1 MNRREAIQRVAMLI
15 GGSVIGANLFLEG
28 CTRPASKD
36 VAVLF
41 EKDKMNFLGDL
52 AEAILPKTSTPG
64 AKEAGVGEFIPVM
77 IRDCYDPQDQ
87 KAFLEGLD
95 GVDDRA
101 KKEFGKKFQELS
113 KEEQLQYVNMFD
125 KEAKEFQKE
134 RGDKQKKLNED
145 AEKSGKNANEV
156 EQLPNH
162 FFHMLKQLTL
172 TGFFTSEVGMTKAL
186 RYVKIPGKYDGN
198 FPYKKG
204 DRAFAS

>member
-95 GVDDRA
+95 GVDA
-101 KKEFGKKFQELS
+101 KANTEFGKKFQELS
-113 KEEQLQYVNMFD
+113 KDEQLQFVNMLD

-134 RGDKQKKLNED
+134 RGQKQRELNEE
-145 AEKSGKNANEV
+145 AEKNGKKAEDV

-198 FPYKKG
+198 YPYKKG
-204 DRAFAS
+204 DRAFA

>member
-36 VAVLF
+36 VTVLF

-52 AEAILPKTSTPG
+52 AEAILPETSTPG

-77 IRDCYDPQDQ
+77 IRDCYDPHDQ

-95 GVDDRA
+95 GVDDKA
-101 KKEFGKKFQELS
+101 KKEFGKKFQDLS
-113 KEEQLQYVNMFD
+113 KEDQLQFVNMLD
-125 KEAKEFQKE
+125 KEAKEFQKG
-134 RGDKQKKLNED
+134 RGEKQKKLNEE
-145 AEKSGKNANEV
+145 AKKNGKEGEEV
-156 EQLPNH
+156 EQVPNH
-162 FFHMLKQLTL
+162 FFHMLKQITL
-172 TGFFTSEVGMTKAL
+172 TGYFTSEVGMTKAL

-198 FPYKKG
+198 YPYKKG
-204 DRAFAS
+204 EHALAP

>member
-95 GVDDRA
+95 GVDA
-101 KKEFGKKFQELS
+101 KANTEFGKKFQELS
-113 KEEQLQYVNMFD
+113 KDEQLQFVNMLD

-134 RGDKQKKLNED
+134 RGQKQRELRSE
-145 AEKSGKNANEV
+145 ERRVGKECRSRREREAKRKDE
-156 EQLPNH
+156 ER
-162 FFHMLKQLTL
+162 T
-172 TGFFTSEVGMTKAL
+172 E
-186 RYVKIPGKYDGN
+186 
-198 FPYKKG
+198 
-204 DRAFAS
+204 

>member
-28 CTRPASKD
+28 CTRSASKD
-36 VAVLF
+36 VATLF
-41 EKDKMNFLGDL
+41 DKDNVNFLGDL
-52 AEAILPKTSTPG
+52 AEAILPQTSTPG

-87 KAFLEGLD
+87 KAFLEGLH

-101 KKEFGKKFQELS
+101 KKEFGKKFQDLS
-113 KEEQLQYVNMFD
+113 KDERLQFVNAFD
-125 KEAKEFQKE
+125 KEAKAFQSE
-134 RGDKQKKLNED
+134 RGEKQRLLIEE
-145 AEKSGKNANEV
+145 AEKSGKSSNEV

-172 TGFFTSEVGMTKAL
+172 TGFFTSEVGLTKAL

-198 FPYKKG
+198 YPYTKG
-204 DRAFAS
+204 ERAFAP

>member
-1 MNRREAIQRVAMLI
+1 MNRREAIQRVAMLV

-41 EKDKMNFLGDL
+41 EKDKTEFLGDL

-77 IRDCYDPQDQ
+77 IRDCYDSQDQ

-95 GVDDRA
+95 GVDERA
-101 KKEFGKKFQELS
+101 KKDFGKKFQELS
-113 KEEQLQYVNMFD
+113 KEEKLQFVNSLD
-125 KEAKEFQKE
+125 KEAKKFQKE
-134 RGDKQKKLNED
+134 RGEKQKEL
-145 AEKSGKNANEV
+145 AEGAEP
-156 EQLPNH
+156 LPNH

-172 TGFFTSEVGMTKAL
+172 TGFFTSEVGMTQAL
-186 RYVKIPGKYDGN
+186 RFVKIPGKYDGN
-198 FPYKKG
+198 LPYKKG
-204 DRAFAS
+204 DRAFAL

>member
-95 GVDDRA
+95 GVDA
-101 KKEFGKKFQELS
+101 KANTEFGKKFQELS
-113 KEEQLQYVNMFD
+113 KEEQLQFVNMLD

-134 RGDKQKKLNED
+134 RGQKQRELNEE
-145 AEKSGKNANEV
+145 AEKNGKKAEDV

-198 FPYKKG
+198 YPYKKG
-204 DRAFAS
+204 DRAFA

>member
-52 AEAILPKTSTPG
+52 AEAILPETSTPG

-77 IRDCYDPQDQ
+77 IRDCYDPHDQ
-87 KAFLEGLD
+87 KAFLEGLNE
-95 GVDDRA
+95 VDDRA

-113 KEEQLQYVNMFD
+113 KDEQLQFVNMMD

-134 RGDKQKKLNED
+134 RGEKQRKLNEE
-145 AEKSGKNANEV
+145 AEKSGKKAEEI
-156 EQLPNH
+156 EQLPSH

-198 FPYKKG
+198 YPYTKG
-204 DRAFAS
+204 DRAFAT